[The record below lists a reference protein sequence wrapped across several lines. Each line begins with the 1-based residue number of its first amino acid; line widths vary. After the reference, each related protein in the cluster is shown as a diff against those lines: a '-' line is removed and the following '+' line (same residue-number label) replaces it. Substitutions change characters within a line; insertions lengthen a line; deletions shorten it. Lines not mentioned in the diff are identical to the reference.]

1 YSNRWLIKL
10 EPGIYNVGTTPVV
23 LQDYVDI
30 EGSGL
35 IESHIQGA
43 FDPTPLLLGG
53 LVRGAN
59 NSELRNLTISCV
71 SNATTTSCQ
80 ALSLDHA
87 SPRLSQMRIL
97 VQGTGTANHWGIRML
112 DSAPVLD
119 DVDIQVTT
127 TGAHNYGI
135 VYTGQSAVNVLRSKI
150 VARNASVENLAIVLR
165 DAHTLSSMRDSTLTA
180 NGGGNAFGIAYISS
194 STTDSLVLDNVL
206 ISAQGASLKGA
217 GIGLYSGSLGSPT
230 VLVEG
235 GRIVGSTDG
244 VDFSAFTGTG
254 TVELRHTEIEA
265 PQYLAQAANVR
276 LYLSRTKGTGIVSS
290 IISQQCAAVV
300 NNAGTFLT
308 STCP

>member
-1 YSNRWLIKL
+1 RCADSRTCTGACAPACTSVSPRFTQITDFSGLFKGSRKWQPDCTSGRPASKPGAIQRRDPHRCQGAFMKSVRKPLLSLLVLALAVLSTVTASAQTAPYTRTVIVPSNASATTNGTALLAALAGLSPAPSYSNRWLIKL

-135 VYTGQSAVNVLRSKI
+135 V
-150 VARNASVENLAIVLR
+150 
-165 DAHTLSSMRDSTLTA
+165 
-180 NGGGNAFGIAYISS
+180 
-194 STTDSLVLDNVL
+194 
-206 ISAQGASLKGA
+206 
-217 GIGLYSGSLGSPT
+217 
-230 VLVEG
+230 
-235 GRIVGSTDG
+235 
-244 VDFSAFTGTG
+244 
-254 TVELRHTEIEA
+254 
-265 PQYLAQAANVR
+265 
-276 LYLSRTKGTGIVSS
+276 
-290 IISQQCAAVV
+290 
-300 NNAGTFLT
+300 
-308 STCP
+308 